1 MLLRELRRLARHSA
15 IYGVGGM
22 LSRVIAL
29 FLLPVYTAYLGTDGF
44 GKLELVVAL
53 TAVLVIVLQL
63 GIGSA
68 FFRFYFDS
76 KEPEHRLLVI
86 RTCFW
91 FTMAMATLGLV
102 LGCVFADGIAAAL
115 EIGDDP
121 WLIRAAFVALWAQ
134 LNYQQMTALFRVEE
148 RSAQYVVASVANIV
162 ITVVATILLVVVWEY
177 GATGAVV
184 GNFAG
189 TLVVWVALLAY
200 RREQLG
206 FQVDRGLLRR
216 MNQFG
221 MPLVP
226 AALFLWAINFV
237 DRFIIQLLKGES
249 EVGVYS
255 LAVRTASVIVFLLVA
270 FRLAWPAFAYSIED
284 DAVAKRTYAYVLTY
298 LLFICA
304 WISVG
309 LGVLA
314 PWIVEILSPRNTEF
328 HEAAD
333 AIGIL
338 AFAATAFAGYTVLA
352 IGVGRARRTQFN
364 WVVTGAAAVV
374 NIGLNFALVPPYG
387 MMGAAVATLVSYVAL
402 FLGMTYASQRV
413 FPVPYQWRRVVTLG
427 VAGGALT
434 AVGYGL
440 SVPLLVAILLVLAFP
455 LVLLPLG
462 FYQPAELARLRR
474 LALRPS

>member
-15 IYGVGGM
+15 IYGIGGM
-22 LSRVIAL
+22 LSRVLAL
-29 FLLPVYTAYLGTDGF
+29 FLLPLYTAYLGTDGF
-44 GKLELVVAL
+44 GKLELVAAL

-76 KEPEHRLLVI
+76 AEPAHRLLVV

-91 FTMAMATLGLV
+91 FTMGMATIGLAA
-102 LGCVFADGIAAAL
+102 GWIFASQIAAWL
-115 EIGDDP
+115 DIPGDT
-121 WLIRAAFVALWAQ
+121 WLVRAAFVSLWAQ

-148 RSAQYVVASVANIV
+148 RSVSYVFASVANIL
-162 ITVVATILLVVVWEY
+162 ITVAATVVLVVVYEY

-184 GNFAG
+184 GNFTG

-200 RREQLG
+200 RRDQLG
-206 FQVDRGLLRR
+206 FQLDRGLLRQ
-216 MNQFG
+216 MNTFG

-226 AALFLWAINFV
+226 AALALWAINFI
-237 DRFIIQLLKGES
+237 DRFVIQLLKGES

-255 LAVRTASVIVFLLVA
+255 LAVRAASVIVFLLVA

-284 DAVAKRTYAYVLTY
+284 DSVAKRTYAYVLTY

-304 WISVG
+304 WISVA

-314 PWIVEILSPRNTEF
+314 PWIVKVLAPTNPDF
-328 HEAAD
+328 HDAAD

-338 AFAATAFAGYTVLA
+338 AFGATAFAGYTVLA

-364 WVVTGAAAVV
+364 WIVTGTAAAV
-374 NIGLNFALVPPYG
+374 NTGLNFALVPAYG
-387 MMGAAVATLVSYVAL
+387 MMGAAVATLVAYVVL
-402 FLGMTYASQRV
+402 FLGMNYAAQRV
-413 FPVPYQWRRVVTLG
+413 YPVPYQWRRVLTLT
-427 VAGGALT
+427 VAAGALT

-440 SVPLLVAILLVLAFP
+440 HPPLPVAIAIALAFP
-455 LVLLPLG
+455 VVLLPLR

-474 LALRPS
+474 LAPGW

>member
-1 MLLRELRRLARHSA
+1 VLLRELRRLARHSA
-15 IYGVGGM
+15 IYGIGGM
-22 LSRVIAL
+22 LSRVLAL
-29 FLLPVYTAYLGTDGF
+29 FLLPLYTAYLGTDGF
-44 GKLELVVAL
+44 GKLELVAAL

-76 KEPEHRLLVI
+76 AEPAHRLLVV

-91 FTMAMATLGLV
+91 FTMGMATIGLAA
-102 LGCVFADGIAAAL
+102 GWIFASQIAAWL
-115 EIGDDP
+115 DIPGDT
-121 WLIRAAFVALWAQ
+121 WLVRAAFVSLWAQ

-148 RSAQYVVASVANIV
+148 RSVSYVFASVANIL
-162 ITVVATILLVVVWEY
+162 ITVAATVVLVVVYEY

-184 GNFAG
+184 GNFTG

-200 RREQLG
+200 RRDQLG
-206 FQVDRGLLRR
+206 FQLDRALLRQ
-216 MNQFG
+216 MNTFG

-226 AALFLWAINFV
+226 AALALWAINFI
-237 DRFIIQLLKGES
+237 DRFVIQLLKGES

-255 LAVRTASVIVFLLVA
+255 LAVRAASVIVFLLVA

-284 DAVAKRTYAYVLTY
+284 DSVAKRTYAYVLTY

-304 WISVG
+304 WISVA

-314 PWIVEILSPRNTEF
+314 PWIVKVLAPTNPDF
-328 HEAAD
+328 HDAAD

-338 AFAATAFAGYTVLA
+338 AFGATAFAGYTVLA

-364 WVVTGAAAVV
+364 WIVTGTAAAV
-374 NIGLNFALVPPYG
+374 NTGLNFALVPAYG
-387 MMGAAVATLVSYVAL
+387 MMGAAVATLVAYVVL
-402 FLGMTYASQRV
+402 FLGMNYAAQRV
-413 FPVPYQWRRVVTLG
+413 YPVPYQWRRVLTLT
-427 VAGGALT
+427 VASGALT
-434 AVGYGL
+434 AFGYGL
-440 SVPLLVAILLVLAFP
+440 HPPLPVAIAIALAFP
-455 LVLLPLG
+455 VVLLPLR

-474 LALRPS
+474 LAPGW

>member
-15 IYGVGGM
+15 IYGIGGM
-22 LSRVIAL
+22 LSRVLAL
-29 FLLPVYTAYLGTDGF
+29 FLLPLYTAYLGTDGF
-44 GKLELVVAL
+44 GKLELVAAL

-76 KEPEHRLLVI
+76 AEPAHRLLVV

-91 FTMAMATLGLV
+91 FTMGMATIGLAA
-102 LGCVFADGIAAAL
+102 GWIFASQIAAWL
-115 EIGDDP
+115 DIPGDT
-121 WLIRAAFVALWAQ
+121 WLVRAAFVSLWAQ

-148 RSAQYVVASVANIV
+148 RSVSYVFASVANIL
-162 ITVVATILLVVVWEY
+162 ITVAATVVLVVVYEY

-184 GNFAG
+184 GNFTG

-200 RREQLG
+200 RRDQLG
-206 FQVDRGLLRR
+206 FQLDRGLLRQ
-216 MNQFG
+216 MNTFG

-226 AALFLWAINFV
+226 AALALWAINFI
-237 DRFIIQLLKGES
+237 DRFVIQLLKGES

-255 LAVRTASVIVFLLVA
+255 LAVRAASVIVFLLVA

-284 DAVAKRTYAYVLTY
+284 DSVAKRTYAYVLTY

-304 WISVG
+304 WISVA

-314 PWIVEILSPRNTEF
+314 PWIVKVLAPTNPDF
-328 HEAAD
+328 HDAAD

-338 AFAATAFAGYTVLA
+338 AFGATAFAGYTVLA

-364 WVVTGAAAVV
+364 WIVTGTAAAV
-374 NIGLNFALVPPYG
+374 NTSLNFALVPAYG
-387 MMGAAVATLVSYVAL
+387 MMGAAVATLVAYVVL
-402 FLGMTYASQRV
+402 FLGMNYAAQRV
-413 FPVPYQWRRVVTLG
+413 YPVPYQWRRVLTLT
-427 VAGGALT
+427 VAAGALT

-440 SVPLLVAILLVLAFP
+440 HPPLPVAIAIALAFP
-455 LVLLPLG
+455 VVLLPLR

-474 LALRPS
+474 LAPGR

>member
-15 IYGVGGM
+15 IYGIGGM
-22 LSRVIAL
+22 LSRVLAL
-29 FLLPVYTAYLGTDGF
+29 FLLPLYTAYLGTDGF
-44 GKLELVVAL
+44 GKLELVAAL

-76 KEPEHRLLVI
+76 AEPAHRLLVV

-91 FTMAMATLGLV
+91 FTMGMATIGLAA
-102 LGCVFADGIAAAL
+102 GWIFASQIAAWL
-115 EIGDDP
+115 DIPGDT
-121 WLIRAAFVALWAQ
+121 WLVRAAFVSLWAQ

-148 RSAQYVVASVANIV
+148 RSVSYVFASVANIL
-162 ITVVATILLVVVWEY
+162 ITVAATVVLVVVYEY

-184 GNFAG
+184 GNFTG

-200 RREQLG
+200 RRDQLG
-206 FQVDRGLLRR
+206 FQLDRGLLRQ
-216 MNQFG
+216 MNTFG

-226 AALFLWAINFV
+226 AALALWAINFI
-237 DRFIIQLLKGES
+237 DRFVIQLLKGES

-255 LAVRTASVIVFLLVA
+255 LAVRAASVIVFLLVA

-284 DAVAKRTYAYVLTY
+284 DSVAKRTYAYVLTY

-304 WISVG
+304 WISVA

-314 PWIVEILSPRNTEF
+314 PWIVKVLAPTNPDF
-328 HEAAD
+328 HDAAD

-338 AFAATAFAGYTVLA
+338 AFGATAFAGYTVLA

-364 WVVTGAAAVV
+364 WIVTGTAAAV
-374 NIGLNFALVPPYG
+374 NTGLNFALVPAYG
-387 MMGAAVATLVSYVAL
+387 MMGAAVATLVAYVVL
-402 FLGMTYASQRV
+402 FLGMNYAAQRV
-413 FPVPYQWRRVVTLG
+413 YPVPYQWRRVLTLT
-427 VAGGALT
+427 VAAGALT

-440 SVPLLVAILLVLAFP
+440 HPPLPVAIAITLAFP
-455 LVLLPLG
+455 VVLFPLR

-474 LALRPS
+474 LAPGR

>member
-15 IYGVGGM
+15 IYGIGGM
-22 LSRVIAL
+22 LSRVLAL
-29 FLLPVYTAYLGTDGF
+29 FLLPLYTAYLGTDGF
-44 GKLELVVAL
+44 GKLELVAAL

-76 KEPEHRLLVI
+76 AEPAHRLLVV

-91 FTMAMATLGLV
+91 FTMGMATIGLAA
-102 LGCVFADGIAAAL
+102 GWIFASQIAAWL
-115 EIGDDP
+115 DIPGDT
-121 WLIRAAFVALWAQ
+121 WLVRAAFVSLWAQ

-148 RSAQYVVASVANIV
+148 RSVSYVFASVANIL
-162 ITVVATILLVVVWEY
+162 ITVAATVVLVVVYEY

-184 GNFAG
+184 GNFTG

-200 RREQLG
+200 RRDQLG
-206 FQVDRGLLRR
+206 FQLDRGLLRQ
-216 MNQFG
+216 MNTFG

-226 AALFLWAINFV
+226 AALALWAINFI
-237 DRFIIQLLKGES
+237 DRFVIQLLKGES

-255 LAVRTASVIVFLLVA
+255 LAVRAASVIVFLLVA

-284 DAVAKRTYAYVLTY
+284 DSVAKRTYAYVLTY

-304 WISVG
+304 WISVA

-314 PWIVEILSPRNTEF
+314 PWIVKVLAPTNPDF
-328 HEAAD
+328 HDAAD

-338 AFAATAFAGYTVLA
+338 AFGATAFAGYTVLA

-364 WVVTGAAAVV
+364 WIVTGTAAAV
-374 NIGLNFALVPPYG
+374 NTGLNFALVPAYG
-387 MMGAAVATLVSYVAL
+387 MMGAAVATLVAYVVL
-402 FLGMTYASQRV
+402 FLGMNYAAQRV
-413 FPVPYQWRRVVTLG
+413 YPVPYQWRRVLTLT
-427 VAGGALT
+427 VAAGALT

-440 SVPLLVAILLVLAFP
+440 HPPLPVAIAIAFAFP
-455 LVLLPLG
+455 VVLLPLR

-474 LALRPS
+474 LAPGR